1 MSENGVQKPEEGC
14 PMDAPLSEVISQA
27 FTLKDGETTLGV
39 VLSRASERGFG
50 LLIVLLSL
58 PVVAPFTPPGL
69 SIPFGILLL
78 GLVVQ
83 LFLGRHEPLI
93 PKWVASRRIKESP
106 REAKFVAFMVKT
118 ARFFEKLLR
127 PRLCFLFKGL
137 PFRAL
142 VLPALLISGLVM
154 LAPLPVVNS
163 VSSGAAL
170 LLGLAMLEDDGL
182 IALVGIFAS
191 VAMAVTMGG
200 VGWILVQH
208 GPEGIGMVEDFLRGR
223 K

>member
-1 MSENGVQKPEEGC
+1 MCDKE
-14 PMDAPLSEVISQA
+14 APLSQVIAEA
-27 FTLKDGETTLGV
+27 FTLRNGETTLGV

-78 GLVVQ
+78 GLVIQ
-83 LFLGRHEPLI
+83 LFVGRHEPLI
-93 PKWVASRRIKESP
+93 PKWVASRKIKESP

-118 ARFFEKLLR
+118 ARFFEKLLK
-127 PRLCFLFKGL
+127 PRLCFLFSGL
-137 PFRAL
+137 PFKAL
-142 VLPALLISGLVM
+142 MLPALLVAGLVM

-182 IALVGIFAS
+182 IAIVGIFLSAL
-191 VAMAVTMGG
+191 MAVTMGG
-200 VGWILVQH
+200 VGWALIQH
-208 GPEGIGMVEDFLRGR
+208 GPEGIGIVEDFLRGR